1 MNPDSALAALS
12 ASLNGDG
19 PAVEILP
26 GTTNNDYRVN
36 PVDVAQL
43 EGLEEIAAVV
53 RTSGSTGTP
62 KRTALSVQALATSSM
77 ATAEHMGFEGQW
89 LLALPLHYVAGLA
102 VLTRSLY
109 AGTRPWAMDLDTGF
123 DAAGFNEAASALT
136 DSRRIV
142 SLVPT
147 QLQRLLT
154 EPTDETLATLKRF
167 DAILLGGA
175 RAPRAVLEAAARHSL
190 KLHLTYGSSETA
202 GGCVYDGRALPGVE
216 VKTVDGRIWLGGTT
230 IASGYLGNPDLTAR
244 HFSVDGSGVRWYS
257 TEDLGSYTDGLLSV
271 TGRADDV
278 IITGGVKVS
287 AAEVQRVAE
296 SVPGVSA
303 VAVVPVPDAQW
314 GQQIGAAYV
323 GNAAPEALAA
333 AVREVLGAPAVPR
346 RMLNLPALPLLPNGK
361 VDRMLLASDL
371 AASSDQPAS

>member
-26 GTTNNDYRVN
+26 GATNNGYLVN
-36 PVDVAQL
+36 PVPVAEL
-43 EGLEEIAAVV
+43 DGLRDIAAVV

-62 KRTALSVQALATSSM
+62 KRTALSVEALATSSM
-77 ATAEHMGFEGQW
+77 ATAEYLGFEGQW

-136 DSRRIV
+136 DSRRLV

-154 EPTDETLATLKRF
+154 EPTGQTLATLKRF

-175 RAPRAVLEAAARHSL
+175 RAPRAVLEEAARHSL

-202 GGCVYDGRALPGVE
+202 GGCVYNARALPGVR
-216 VKTVDGRIWLGGTT
+216 VKTVGGRIWLGGTT
-230 IASGYLGNPDLTAR
+230 IASGYLGNPELTSR
-244 HFSVDGSGVRWYS
+244 HFSVDDSGVRWYA
-257 TEDLGSYTDGLLSV
+257 TDDLGSFNDGVLSV

-287 AAEVQRVAE
+287 AAEVQHVLEA
-296 SVPGVSA
+296 VPGVEA
-303 VAVVPVPDAQW
+303 VTVVPVPDAQW

-323 GNAAPEALAA
+323 GNCSPEALAD
-333 AVREVLGAPAVPR
+333 AVRRSLGAVAVPR
-346 RMLNLPALPLLPNGK
+346 RVLNLPALPLLPNGK
-361 VDRMLLASDL
+361 VDRMQLASRL
-371 AASSDQPAS
+371 AAPSD